1 MKILACLV
9 MLGTYYL
16 GTDNVPSTDNVP
28 TEKIAYDMDSGIIVV
43 ENGSP
48 RIDNQQYYVGQFG
61 EPR

>member
-1 MKILACLV
+1 MKILVCLV

-16 GTDNVPSTDNVP
+16 GTDNVP

-61 EPR
+61 EVR